1 MNDDSSRSA
10 EVRRLVLRARD
21 GDAEAVGELL
31 EAYRGYLRR
40 LTQYRLAAPLQ
51 RRLDASDVVQQT
63 FLEAHRNFA
72 GFAGASEGEWL
83 AWLRTILQAN
93 IANAVRDNLVSKK
106 RALGM
111 ETSFDDSHG
120 GVPMRARVRAEA
132 PSPSSEAIRLE
143 QSLKFLDAIA
153 ALPPDQARAVRMR
166 HLEGFSLMEIAQA
179 FGRSESAVAGLIKRG
194 VQGLRDRLGSA
205 HADY

>member
-1 MNDDSSRSA
+1 MMDDSSRSA

-21 GDAEAVGELL
+21 GDADAVGELL

-40 LTQYRLAAPLQ
+40 LTHQRLAAPLQ

-63 FLEAHRNFA
+63 FLDAHRNFA

-83 AWLRTILQAN
+83 AWLRTILHAN

-106 RALGM
+106 RAMGM
-111 ETSFDDSHG
+111 EASLDESRDG
-120 GVPMRARVRAEA
+120 EPMRNRVRSEA
-132 PSPSSEAIRLE
+132 PSPSSEAVRLE

-153 ALPPDQARAVRMR
+153 QLPPDQARAVRMR
-166 HLEGFSLMEIAQA
+166 HLEGLTLAEIADA
-179 FGRSESAVAGLIKRG
+179 FGRSESAAAGLIKRG
-194 VQGLRDRLGSA
+194 VHGLRDRLGGA
-205 HADY
+205 RDD